1 VPSSDV
7 AATLRLLEER
17 GETLATAESLTAG
30 LVSATIA
37 DVPGASAVLRGG
49 LAAYASDVKV
59 DVLGV
64 APGIVQVHGVVSA
77 ECAEAM
83 AAGANRLFGTDWAV
97 STTGVAGPTEQEG
110 KPVGTVF
117 VAVAHRERVRS
128 RELRLAGDR
137 ATIRGGATAAV
148 LELLAAELGD
158 AEADG

>member
-1 VPSSDV
+1 M
-7 AATLRLLEER
+7 AATLRLLEDR

-37 DVPGASAVLRGG
+37 EVPGASAVLRGG
-49 LAAYASDVKV
+49 LAAYAGDVKI

-64 APGIVQVHGVVSA
+64 GAGLVQRHGVVSA

-83 AAGANRLFGTDWAV
+83 ATGANRLFGTDWAV

-117 VAVAHRERVRS
+117 LAVAHRERVRS
-128 RELRLAGDR
+128 REVHLSGDR
-137 ATIRGGATAAV
+137 AAIRDGATAAV
-148 LELLAAELGD
+148 LELLAAEVGD
-158 AEADG
+158 AGADG